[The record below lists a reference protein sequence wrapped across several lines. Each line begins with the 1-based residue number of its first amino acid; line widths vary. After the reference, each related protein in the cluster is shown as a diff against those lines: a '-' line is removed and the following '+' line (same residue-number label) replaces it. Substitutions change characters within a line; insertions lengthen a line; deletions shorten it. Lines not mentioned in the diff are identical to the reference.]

1 MIKTEAGEKM
11 KKENPVEKKQDI
23 NKDGE
28 YEAWEQAR
36 QEAIEMAQKFEPQEE
51 TPEMN
56 MGGLMHD
63 GIGVIIGIEEESGN
77 EIPAGS
83 KAEEVADDIPA
94 MLSEG
99 EYVVPADVVRW
110 HGVKTFEEMRCEA
123 KMGMGLMAQ
132 DGRIA
137 EVDGEAYEHGH
148 DDPEYDIEEKDKPE
162 VEEHKVEVVEAA
174 EGVSI
179 QDGAENISAV
189 DIATTPTLQAPWKGL
204 RQSYYGYKTVYNPET
219 KRYEFKPVDPETDEF
234 VEEEEFDPDKATR
247 FTPRKV
253 VAQEVYGTPGVTDE
267 EAAEME
273 EGETVED
280 TEEEDTTEETPTC
293 PAGTVYDENLKAC
306 VPEMGTDGPADSS
319 KGPSYGYTTEE
330 LDDALGGLYGE
341 QYEKD
346 LNATKVTNPI
356 AKAVLP
362 GLAIVAIEKVK
373 EAAVR
378 NEYLDKVRAGE
389 HLSKSTLDPSVAE
402 QYGIDV
408 DPVDYSNWRENMSNG
423 LTGSVAITEYE
434 ARNAVSSGNIQ
445 GTSFGSE
452 AEAKAVAETGWGSD
466 DVFAEIEKG
475 FDMEAVTSTT
485 AERAKAQQEK
495 VAEEERQRIAAEQ
508 RAREAAAQRAR
519 EAEAR
524 RAAEQAEL
532 DRIQAEREAANQ
544 AAARTDK
551 QKQMDIDSRTIS
563 EKIAS
568 GEGGGPSEGGAETG
582 KAEAAA
588 GSDYSSDPTGYSG
601 SFNKGGYVAKKNT
614 PRKTMIKY

>member
-11 KKENPVEKKQDI
+11 KEENPVNGIKTI
-23 NKDGE
+23 DGQE
-28 YEAWEQAR
+28 LLR
-36 QEAIEMAQKFEPQEE
+36 QELEKEGKKFGMPE

-99 EYVVPADVVRW
+99 EYVAPADVVRW
-110 HGVKTFEEMRCEA
+110 HGVKMFEELRCEA

-137 EVDGEAYEHGH
+137 EVDGEAYEQGH

-179 QDGAENISAV
+179 QDGAENVSAV

-219 KRYEFKPVDPETDEF
+219 QRYEFKPVDPETDEF

-247 FTPRKV
+247 YTPRKV
-253 VAQEVYGTPGVTDE
+253 VAQEVYGTEGVTDE
-267 EAAEME
+267 EAAAME

-293 PAGTVYDENLKAC
+293 PAGQVYDSDIGAC
-306 VPEMGTDGPADSS
+306 VPVYDDEEEPSTPSVSREVGNNFGFTGTSNIAVATITAIGGPVF
-319 KGPSYGYTTEE
+319 G
-330 LDDALGGLYGE
+330 AL
-341 QYEKD
+341 
-346 LNATKVTNPI
+346 
-356 AKAVLP
+356 AKAGNNINNAQAVNAARVAVGLP
-362 GLAIVAIEKVK
+362 ELT
-373 EAAVR
+373 
-378 NEYLDKVRAGE
+378 AGE
-389 HLSKSTLDPSVAE
+389 IISSGVTGKYNDGVVGDIDIGDNSYTVSLGVGGGGGVVGDEYVPGIEQDAKEYGGKAIAGKTSLTVAE
-402 QYGIDV
+402 AQ
-408 DPVDYSNWRENMSNG
+408 RRAQM
-423 LTGSVAITEYE
+423 
-434 ARNAVSSGNIQ
+434 
-445 GTSFGSE
+445 
-452 AEAKAVAETGWGSD
+452 AEQQAA
-466 DVFAEIEKG
+466 
-475 FDMEAVTSTT
+475 
-485 AERAKAQQEK
+485 RAKAQQEK

-519 EAEAR
+519 EAEAAR
-524 RAAEQAEL
+524 VAAEAARIAAEQEISGKDASEFG
-532 DRIQAEREAANQ
+532 DQGDAAPS
-544 AAARTDK
+544 RDLSTT
-551 QKQMDIDSRTIS
+551 IDTSSSDYS
-563 EKIAS
+563 EPS
-568 GEGGGPSEGGAETG
+568 GGGSMGGTTREGTSAASSGSF
-582 KAEAAA
+582 AEAA
-588 GSDYSSDPTGYSG
+588 GSTGGDWSYDDSYDDPDKYA
-601 SFNKGGYVAKKNT
+601 KGGYVTKKTT